1 MTFVDTNVVMY
12 AVGRPHP
19 LKEEARTFF
28 ESALRDRVP
37 LATSAEVLQELL
49 HAYLPVA
56 RLETLDAALE
66 LVGSLVGT
74 VWPVEPED
82 VLLARSL
89 ASRHGELG
97 ARHALLATVAVVP
110 GDDEDDRQ
118 ADEQREDGDLA
129 QLRRPAEGIAHVLQA
144 LQETPGA
151 RGIGQSP
158 LRHLAAAQPG
168 PGPLALALALRRCVG
183 HRSPLREQV

>member
-12 AVGRPHP
+12 AVGRAHP

-37 LATSAEVLQELL
+37 LSTSAEVLQELL

-97 ARHALLATVAVVP
+97 GRDLLH
-110 GDDEDDRQ
+110 
-118 ADEQREDGDLA
+118 LA
-129 QLRRPAEGIAHVLQA
+129 CCRR
-144 LQETPGA
+144 
-151 RGIGQSP
+151 RGIDTIKTFDRP
-158 LRHLAAAQPG
+158 LAAAF
-168 PGPLALALALRRCVG
+168 RR
-183 HRSPLREQV
+183 E